1 MGDSTKGWGWKRVV
15 EKKKII
21 SFGVSVGPYRE
32 FVERIVALGR
42 GRSSAYVC
50 VANVHMV
57 IEAWRDLTFAGVV
70 NGADIV
76 TPDGMP
82 LVKALKVLYGI
93 AQNRLAG
100 LDLIFGLF
108 GEAERQGLTV
118 FLYGS
123 TDEVLTRIAARMRC
137 DHPAL
142 NIAGVYS
149 PPYRVLAPEEDRE
162 VTNRINA
169 SGANIVLVAL
179 GCPKQETW
187 MANHKGKINAVMVG
201 VGGAFPVYAGLQK
214 RAPAWM
220 CRWSLEWFHRFL
232 QEPRRLFRR
241 YLVTNTL
248 FILLLFREF
257 FRKKYG
263 QPEALPGKTT
273 NTPEP

>member
-1 MGDSTKGWGWKRVV
+1 MGVSTKGRGWKRVV

-32 FVERIVALGR
+32 FVEQIVALGL

-57 IEAWRDLTFAGVV
+57 IEAWRDADFAGIV

-82 LVKALKVLYGI
+82 LAKALKLLYGI
-93 AQNRLAG
+93 AQNRVAG
-100 LDLIFGLF
+100 MDLMPSLF
-108 GEAERQGLTV
+108 GEAELQGLSV

-123 TDEVLTRIAARMRC
+123 TDEVLTRVAARMRC

-142 NIAGVYS
+142 NIAGIYS
-149 PPYRVLAPEEDRE
+149 PPFRALAPEEDRE
-162 VTNRINA
+162 VTNRINV

-187 MANHKGKINAVMVG
+187 MVNHKGKINAVMVG

-214 RAPAWM
+214 RAPQWM
-220 CRWSLEWFHRFL
+220 RRYSLEWFYRL
-232 QEPRRLFRR
+232 CQEPRRLFRR

-248 FILLLFREF
+248 FLLLIGREMVRR
-257 FRKKYG
+257 RK
-263 QPEALPGKTT
+263 E
-273 NTPEP
+273 